1 MIRRLLPP
9 PAADLDGPGDL
20 EAFYELPPAR
30 HLRADF
36 VVSLDGAAEI
46 EGRSGPLGAPADR
59 DAFMA
64 MRAVADAVLVG
75 AGTVRAENY
84 GSVKLAEEVQLR
96 REARNQP
103 RLPPLVLVSRRG
115 LLDSEARVF
124 TQGQPPILLTTRKA
138 LAERP
143 ELGEVADAVACG
155 DDEVNLR
162 FAMDHLADRGLQR
175 VLCEGGPSLL
185 NSLISEDLVDEM
197 CVTISPLI
205 AGPQRLH
212 LSGGHP
218 FQHPVRF
225 RLEALLEGDG
235 MLLGRYGRSS
245 ESRDR
250 RRPDGD
256 EPDGREPD
264 DRERERA

>member
-1 MIRRLLPP
+1 M
-9 PAADLDGPGDL
+9 PAAELDGAGDL
-20 EAFYELPPAR
+20 ESFYELPPVR

-59 DAFMA
+59 AAFMA

-84 GSVKLAEEVQLR
+84 GSVKLDDEVQRR
-96 REARNQP
+96 REARGQP

-115 LLDSEARVF
+115 LLETDARVF
-124 TQGQPPILLTTRKA
+124 TGGQAPILLTTRKA
-138 LAERP
+138 LSGRP

-155 DDEVNLR
+155 DEEVDLHY
-162 FAMDHLADRGLQR
+162 AMDHLAERGLRR

-185 NSLISEDLVDEM
+185 NSLIAEGLVDEM

-218 FQHPVRF
+218 FEHPVRF

-245 ESRDR
+245 GPPGEDG
-250 RRPDGD
+250 PDGHGSGGH
-256 EPDGREPD
+256 EGARP
-264 DRERERA
+264 

>member
-1 MIRRLLPP
+1 MIRRLLPS
-9 PAADLDGPGDL
+9 PAADLGGSEDL
-20 EAFYELPPAR
+20 EAFYALPPAR

-84 GSVKLAEEVQLR
+84 GSVRLGDEVQDR
-96 REARNQP
+96 REARGQS

-115 LLDSEARVF
+115 LLDPEAKVF
-124 TQGQPPILLTTRKA
+124 THGEPPILLTTRRA

-143 ELGEVADAVACG
+143 QLKEAADAVDCG
-155 DDEVNLR
+155 EDSVDLR
-162 FAMDHLADRGLQR
+162 FALDHLADRGFPR
-175 VLCEGGPSLL
+175 VLCEGGPTLL
-185 NSLISEDLVDEM
+185 NSFISEGLVDEM
-197 CVTISPLI
+197 CVTISPLM

-212 LSGGHP
+212 LSGGQP
-218 FQHPVRF
+218 FDEPVRF
-225 RLEALLEGDG
+225 RLDGLLEGDG
-235 MLLGRYGRSS
+235 MLLARYGRLP
-245 ESRDR
+245 
-250 RRPDGD
+250 RPAAETD
-256 EPDGREPD
+256 PR
-264 DRERERA
+264 